1 MNTGVP
7 SNPNE
12 PVVYVKPARGA
23 WALLFLV
30 LIACGALGY
39 YGWELLQK
47 AHGDLEAAVAA
58 RDEAVK
64 KADDLERGKAEMQKA
79 VDAANAARDEAL
91 ARQKTL
97 EQNLSQTEAELAKL
111 KATTDSLK
119 EKLKGEIQ
127 KGDIKLSQSGDRI
140 QVDLVDKVLFDSGD
154 AALSKR
160 GEEVLGRV
168 AAVLKTVEDKQIQ
181 VSGHT
186 DDSPITNPELKKQ
199 FATNWE
205 LSVARAVNVVRY
217 LTETGG
223 VPPKHVLA
231 AGFGQYHPV
240 GANANPKGR
249 AANRRIEILLTPM
262 VVAARKK

>member
-1 MNTGVP
+1 MNTG

-12 PVVYVKPARGA
+12 PIVFVKPARGA
-23 WALLFLV
+23 WALLVLV
-30 LIACGALGY
+30 LIACGALGW
-39 YGWELLQK
+39 YGWQLLQK
-47 AHGDLEAAVAA
+47 AQTSADHAIQT
-58 RDEAVK
+58 RDELQRKVDD
-64 KADDLERGKAEMQKA
+64 ADRLKAEMEKKVA
-79 VDAANAARDEAL
+79 DANAERDAAL

-97 EQNLSQTEAELAKL
+97 EVSLEQTEAQLAKL
-111 KATTDSLK
+111 KATTDSLQD
-119 EKLKGEIQ
+119 KLKAEIQ

-140 QVDLVDKVLFDSGD
+140 QVDLVDKVLFDSGE

-168 AAVLKTVEDKQIQ
+168 AAVLKTVEDRQIQ

-186 DDSPITNPELKKQ
+186 DDSPITKEELKKQ
-199 FATNWE
+199 FPTNWE

-231 AGFGQYHPV
+231 AGYSQYHPV
-240 GANANPKGR
+240 GANATPKGR
-249 AANRRIEILLTPM
+249 AANRRIEILLTPV
-262 VVAARKK
+262 VVAAAKKR

>member
-1 MNTGVP
+1 MNSGV
-7 SNPNE
+7 NPNE
-12 PVVYVKPARGA
+12 PIVYVKSARGP

-30 LIACGALGY
+30 LIAFGALGY

-47 AHGDLEAAVAA
+47 AHLDQDNAVKA
-58 RDEAVK
+58 RDEAVR
-64 KADDLERGKAEMQKA
+64 KAEELERGKGDMQKQ
-79 VDAANAARDEAL
+79 VDAATSARDDAL
-91 ARQKTL
+91 ARQKSL
-97 EQNLSQTEAELAKL
+97 EQNLEQTEAALQKL
-111 KATTDSLK
+111 KATTDSLQ
-119 EKLKGEIQ
+119 EKLKAEIQ

-140 QVDLVDKVLFDSGD
+140 QVDLIDKVLFDSGD

-160 GEEVLGRV
+160 GEDVLGKV
-168 AAVLKTVEDKQIQ
+168 ATVLKTVEDKQIQ

-186 DDSPITNPELKKQ
+186 DDSPITNPEIKKQ

-223 VPPKHVLA
+223 VAPKNVLA
-231 AGFGQYHPV
+231 AGYSQYHPV
-240 GANANPKGR
+240 TTNANPKGR

-262 VVAARKK
+262 VVAAAPRRK